1 MARMLPPTIS
11 SDTVSPGEIAVF
23 NALKTARGTEDW
35 TVIHSLNIA
44 KHISQVS
51 GEVDFIIFIP
61 SQGILCL
68 EVKACTSLRREDD
81 AWFYGSNANPDY
93 RGPFKQA
100 EGARHSLLQFI
111 KQTGIQLKAPFFSA
125 AAFTHINFAD
135 QSPEWHPWQ
144 IIDRQKIDRY
154 SIAQCILSTIKAGR
168 SHFEST
174 PAGSW
179 LKNEKDEPSPQT
191 IKRLVSILRPVF
203 EYFESPASRKKRALD
218 EIKKFTEE
226 QFQALDSAELN
237 DRMAYTGPAGT
248 GKTFLA
254 IETARREIEAGKK
267 VLFLCY
273 NEMLGD
279 YLKDEITPLGCNA
292 VCNTA
297 AGFMLKITCLPP
309 KKTDDFW
316 NHELPQ
322 AAKQALAGG
331 IAPFDVLVID
341 EAQDFM
347 TLEFIDFLDASV
359 KGGLKRGRVRLFGDF
374 EGQAVQNAELSLAE
388 LKESWM
394 PDLSIFKLGKNCR
407 NTPRVGHLA
416 GGFTNG
422 VVKYAGFYRQD
433 DGVEPGIL
441 TYASADEQSS
451 LLITKLTEYKNQG
464 IGLDEVAIL
473 SCRTQGSA
481 IATIMQM
488 YSNSAVD
495 VRDRLENGLICTT
508 VRRFKGLERY
518 GVIVTDI
525 DDPSQRQIAELL
537 YIASTRA
544 VGRLTL
550 LMHKHMA
557 SNIKYR
563 ASTLCSQT
571 SPP

>member
-1 MARMLPPTIS
+1 MARMLPPTLS

-51 GEVDFIIFIP
+51 GEVDFIILIP
-61 SQGILCL
+61 AQGILCL
-68 EVKACTSLRREDD
+68 EVKACASLRREDD
-81 AWFYGSNANPDY
+81 AWFYGSNPNPDY

-100 EGARHSLLQFI
+100 EGAQHSLLQFI
-111 KQTGIQLKAPFFSA
+111 KKQTGVQLKAPFFSA
-125 AAFTHINFAD
+125 AAFTHINFED
-135 QSPEWHPWQ
+135 QSPEWHSWQ
-144 IIDRQKIDRY
+144 IIDKQRIDRY
-154 SIAQCILSTIKAGR
+154 GIAQCILATVKAGR
-168 SHFEST
+168 NHFEST
-174 PAGSW
+174 PAGGW
-179 LKNEKDEPSPQT
+179 LKNEKDEPSLQT
-191 IKRLVSILRPVF
+191 IKQLVSVLRPVF
-203 EYFESPASRKKRALD
+203 EYFESPASRKKRAFD

-226 QFQALDSAELN
+226 QFQALDIAELN

-254 IETARREIEAGKK
+254 IETARREAEAGKK
-267 VLFLCY
+267 VLCLCY

-279 YLKDEITPLGCNA
+279 YLKDEIKPIGGSAECS
-292 VCNTA
+292 TA
-297 AGFMLKITCLPP
+297 AGFMLKITGLAP
-309 KKTDDFW
+309 KQNSSFW
-316 NHELPQ
+316 NQELPL
-322 AAKQALAGG
+322 AAKQAFAEKNEQ
-331 IAPFDVLVID
+331 FDVLIID

-347 TLEFIDFLDASV
+347 TLEFIDFLDAAV
-359 KGGLKRGRVRLFGDF
+359 KGGLKHGRIRLFGDF
-374 EGQAVQNAELSLAE
+374 EGQAVQHSELSLAE

-394 PDLSIFKLGKNCR
+394 PDLSIFRLGKNCR

-422 VVKYAGFYRQD
+422 AIKYAGFYRQD
-433 DGVEPGIL
+433 DGVEPVIL

-451 LLITKLTEYKNQG
+451 LLIKKLTEYKDQG
-464 IGLDEVAIL
+464 IGLGDVAIL
-473 SCRTQGSA
+473 SCKTQGSA
-481 IATIMQM
+481 INAIVQM
-488 YSNSAVD
+488 FSKSAAD
-495 VRDRLENGLICTT
+495 PKDRLENGLICTT

-525 DDPSQRQIAELL
+525 DEPSQQQIAELL

-557 SNIKYR
+557 SNIRIENLRY
-563 ASTLCSQT
+563 AA
-571 SPP
+571 